1 MSPHDSYQSRQPQI
15 DRENIKATIKWFNPS
30 KGFGFVSPA
39 DGGEDIFLHASA
51 LAGFSPEML
60 EEGATILC
68 DIGRGQKGP
77 QVVAV
82 HEIDPST
89 ATPGGGGG
97 AQPRDRGGFDRAP
110 RRDSPPPRR
119 DNFGG
124 GGRDSF
130 GGGRDSYGGGRD
142 SFGGGGGGR
151 DSYGSRDSG
160 PSGPSV
166 QTTGAVKF
174 FNDAKG
180 FGFVSREDGGDD
192 AFLHASVLERSRLG
206 PPAEGQRVKMS
217 LKQGQRGWQV
227 DSIEYI

>member
-1 MSPHDSYQSRQPQI
+1 MSPRDSFPSRQPQI

-97 AQPRDRGGFDRAP
+97 GGQPRDRGGFDR
-110 RRDSPPPRR
+110 PPRR
-119 DNFGG
+119 DGPPPR
-124 GGRDSF
+124 RDSF

-142 SFGGGGGGR
+142 SFGGGGR
-151 DSYGSRDSG
+151 DSYGGGGGRDSG

-174 FNDAKG
+174 FNDSKG